1 MDLTK
6 INFTANNAVYHITK
20 GLIFNRNIAF
30 QVKFLRTDD
39 NDRSIKV
46 QNEER
51 LKERI
56 FEKIKFN
63 FNRRLNARADPS
75 NYQFKEEFIKKMIIK
90 NEKKDVFKIQYFH
103 ISTGMDDDFD
113 VSEYGGSY
121 EVFPLTFVCKNKK
134 CGDVQY
140 RTRKNIRNF
149 DPNRCLRKGCK
160 GSYEQLSV
168 AMFCEKCGSV
178 RPFYFSKGDKPVR
191 LFRPV
196 KDSLKTWKIQAEGE
210 DLLDFYRLKCNH
222 KDPYDFGP
230 FKQRS
235 VISKA
240 PDQKFKQL
248 TITEGSIFIPRVETN
263 IDIPTTPGI
272 KDMIDLEYLLLAI
285 SLNRFQFLRS
295 LDIEVSLEKIQSY
308 FKYYDDENY
317 KELAFKSEPLF
328 IGKSEKE
335 KEELWKK
342 RCLIDKIE
350 PIIDKVKADF
360 EHIDLD
366 SLRDINDFSAI
377 MGVVGLDKLKS
388 TTFTNFI
395 SKLKD
400 PVRKSI
406 LESDYNNIKNNYHIA
421 EIIHIPSVTLVNTCY
436 GLVHGIDK
444 FYETGFVPH
453 FEPIWINKSDP
464 NKGFQAYSY
473 TYKTEGIMLIL
484 NKIEICKWLSNC
496 GLLGETPNPSE
507 IDEFFIR
514 LEGDMDKAVKVLL
527 HTLSHLLMRNS
538 SVYTGLSLQSYG
550 EKIFP
555 RSASIFIYSTS
566 SINIGGLQFIF
577 EHEIINWFENIKFD
591 IKECTLDPR
600 CLDERGACFSCMYI
614 PEFVCYNFNQ
624 LLDRDVFL
632 GKHRFKKGFW

>member
-30 QVKFLRTDD
+30 QVKFLRKDD

-56 FEKIKFN
+56 FEKIKLN

-75 NYQFKEEFIKKMIIK
+75 NYQFKDEFIKRMIIK

-103 ISTGMDDDFD
+103 ISAGMDDDFD

-168 AMFCEKCGSV
+168 AMFCEKCGNV

-191 LFRPV
+191 LFRQV

-210 DLLDFYRLKCNH
+210 ELLDFYRLKCNH

-235 VISKA
+235 EISNA
-240 PDQKFKQL
+240 PEQKFKQL

-272 KDMIDLEYLLLAI
+272 KDMVDLEYLLLAI

-295 LDIEVSLEKIQSY
+295 LDIDVSLEKIQSY
-308 FKYYDDENY
+308 FKYYDDENN
-317 KELAFKSEPLF
+317 KELAFKSEPSF
-328 IGKSEKE
+328 IGKSEEE

-342 RCLIDKIE
+342 RYLIDKIE
-350 PIIDKVKADF
+350 PVIDKVKADF
-360 EHIDLD
+360 ENIDLD

-388 TTFTNFI
+388 TPFTNFI

-406 LESDYNNIKNNYHIA
+406 LERDYNNIKNNYHIA

-507 IDEFFIR
+507 IDDFFIR
-514 LEGDMDKAVKVLL
+514 LEGDMEKAVKVLL

>member
-6 INFTANNAVYHITK
+6 ITFTANNAVYHVSK

-30 QVKFLRTDD
+30 QVRFLRKDD

-51 LKERI
+51 LIERI
-56 FEKIKFN
+56 FEKIKNSFN
-63 FNRRLNARADPS
+63 KRLNARSDPS
-75 NYQFKEEFIKKMIIK
+75 NYQFKDEFIKKMILTD
-90 NEKKDVFKIQYFH
+90 EKKDVFKIQYFH
-103 ISTGMDDDFD
+103 ISAGLDDDFD

-140 RTRKNIRNF
+140 RTRKTIRNF
-149 DPNRCLRKGCK
+149 NPNKCLRAGCK

-168 AMFCEKCGSV
+168 AMFCEKCGNV
-178 RPFYFSKGDKPVR
+178 RPFYYSKGDKPISLIR
-191 LFRPV
+191 HV
-196 KDSLKTWKIQAEGE
+196 KDSLKTWKVKAEGE
-210 DLLDFYRLKCNH
+210 ELLDFYRLNCQH

-230 FKQRS
+230 FKGRS
-235 VISKA
+235 VISNA
-240 PDQKFKQL
+240 PEQKLKQL

-272 KDMIDLEYLLLAI
+272 EDMVDLEYLLLAI
-285 SLNRFQFLRS
+285 SLNKFQFLKS
-295 LDIEVSLEKIQSY
+295 MDIDVSLEKIQSY
-308 FKYYDDENY
+308 FKYYKDENN
-317 KELAFKSEPLF
+317 KEVAFKSEPSF
-328 IGKSEKE
+328 NGKSEEE
-335 KEELWKK
+335 KEVLWKQ
-342 RCLIDKIE
+342 RYLIDRIE
-350 PIIDKVKADF
+350 PIIDEVRTDF
-360 EHIDLD
+360 DHINLD

-377 MGVVGLDKLKS
+377 MGIVGLDKLKS
-388 TTFTNFI
+388 TSFTDFI
-395 SKLKD
+395 NKLTD

-406 LESDYNNIKNNYHIA
+406 LESDYNTIKNNYRIA

-436 GLVHGIDK
+436 GLIHGIDK
-444 FYETGFVPH
+444 FYEDDFVPH
-453 FEPIWINKSDP
+453 FEPIWVNKSDP

-473 TYKTEGIMLIL
+473 TYKTEGIMFIL

-496 GLLGETPNPSE
+496 GLLGEIPEPSE
-507 IDEFFIR
+507 VDDFFIR
-514 LEGDMDKAVKVLL
+514 LEGDTDKAVKILL
-527 HTLSHLLMRNS
+527 HTLSHLLMRTS

-550 EKIFP
+550 EKIFS

-577 EHEIINWFENIKFD
+577 EHEIINWFENIRFE

-614 PEFVCYNFNQ
+614 HSSITKNLF
-624 LLDRDVFL
+624 
-632 GKHRFKKGFW
+632 